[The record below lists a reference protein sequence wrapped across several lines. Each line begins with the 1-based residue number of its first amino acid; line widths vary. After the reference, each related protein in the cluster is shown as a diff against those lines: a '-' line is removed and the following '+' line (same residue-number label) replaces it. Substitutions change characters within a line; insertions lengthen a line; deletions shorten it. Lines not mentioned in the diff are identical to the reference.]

1 MKIILDEREV
11 GLYERI
17 MHMNTDLIVM
27 KQVLQIGD
35 AILQNDDKEL
45 CIIERKTLSD
55 LLSSIK
61 DGRYEE
67 QSHRLLHTSG
77 LLPHNII
84 YVIEGHMSTIHSDN
98 DKQLIF
104 SSITSLNYYKG
115 FSVFRTSNINDTADL
130 IIGMANKIIK
140 NTSKG
145 IVPSWNTI
153 SEDIKPYTSIVK
165 KTKKDN
171 ITSVNISEIML
182 CQIPGISTVTSC
194 VVFTKFGSMRNLIR
208 SLTENPDCMNN
219 LSYMQSGKERKISST
234 ALKNIKEFLMV

>member
-1 MKIILDEREV
+1 MKIVLDEREV

-17 MHMNTDLIVM
+17 MHLNTDLIVI

-35 AILQNDDKEL
+35 AILQNNEKEL

-84 YVIEGHMSTIHSDN
+84 YVIEGNMSTVHSDN
-98 DKQLIF
+98 DKRLIF

-130 IIGMANKIIK
+130 VIGMANKITK

-145 IVPSWNTI
+145 IEPSWNTI
-153 SEDIKPYTSIVK
+153 SDDVKPYASIVK

-182 CQIPGISTVTSC
+182 CQIPGISTITSC
-194 VVFTKFGSMRNLIR
+194 AVFTKFGSMRNLIR
-208 SLTENPDCMNN
+208 SLTENPDCMDN

>member
-1 MKIILDEREV
+1 
-11 GLYERI
+11 
-17 MHMNTDLIVM
+17 M
-27 KQVLQIGD
+27 KQVFQIGD

-67 QSHRLLHTSG
+67 QSHRPLHTSG
-77 LLPHNII
+77 LLPRNII
-84 YVIEGHMSTIHSDN
+84 YDIEGNMSTIQSDN
-98 DKQLIF
+98 EKRLIF

-130 IIGMANKIIK
+130 VIGMANKIIK

-145 IVPSWNTI
+145 VEPSWNTI
-153 SEDIKPYTSIVK
+153 SDEVKPYASIVK
-165 KTKKDN
+165 NEKKDD

-182 CQIPGISTVTSC
+182 CQIPGISTITSC
-194 VVFTKFGSMRNLIR
+194 AVFTKFGSMKNLIS
-208 SLTENPDCMNN
+208 SLTANPDCKDN
-219 LSYMQSGKERKISST
+219 LSYTQSGKERKISST
-234 ALKNIKEFLMV
+234 ALKI